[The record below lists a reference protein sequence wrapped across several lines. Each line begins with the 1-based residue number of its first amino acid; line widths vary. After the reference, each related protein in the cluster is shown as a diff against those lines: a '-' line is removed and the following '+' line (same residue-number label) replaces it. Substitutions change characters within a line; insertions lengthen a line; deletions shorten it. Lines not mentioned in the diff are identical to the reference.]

1 MAADILA
8 DSSIWIDHIN
18 QGDDDLAA
26 LLKRRRI
33 LLHPMI
39 IGEIALGS
47 IANRSTII
55 EELGELPQGR
65 VVAHAEVMAMVEW
78 QKLHSCGIGYVD
90 AHLLAFTRQLPNGRL
105 WTRDK
110 KLHAQA
116 ERLGIAFNLEN

>member
-78 QKLHSCGIGYVD
+78 QNRPLD
-90 AHLLAFTRQLPNGRL
+90 AGRFLANVANHRRVC
-105 WTRDK
+105 
-110 KLHAQA
+110 
-116 ERLGIAFNLEN
+116 

>member
-18 QGDDDLAA
+18 QGDDDLA
-26 LLKRRRI
+26 
-33 LLHPMI
+33 
-39 IGEIALGS
+39 ALGS

-78 QKLHSCGIGYVD
+78 Q
-90 AHLLAFTRQLPNGRL
+90 
-105 WTRDK
+105 
-110 KLHAQA
+110 
-116 ERLGIAFNLEN
+116 